1 MKYSQQ
7 EKLQI
12 LMLCD
17 IYRSLDIKHNFD
29 PDIIEDAILSENYWA
44 IDWEYQYLSSGVNTP
59 KEVQLF
65 VDTLDMYRILN
76 ETYMKLSP
84 EDKRDV
90 SAQVSF
96 FDEKNSL
103 EFPGF
108 DGNNEGEYMS
118 IGRMLQK
125 MGRFSGS
132 DELTKN
138 SHIEKANSYQ
148 RMLEVFLPARKGDW
162 NHIRGISKESLIAT
176 LNAEYPPEQ

>member
-1 MKYSQQ
+1 MKYTQQ

-17 IYRSLDIKHNFD
+17 IYRALGIKHSYD
-29 PDIIEDAILSENYWA
+29 PEIIEDAITSDNYWA
-44 IDWEYQYLSSGVNTP
+44 IDWEYQHLYSGNETP
-59 KEVQLF
+59 KEVSFF
-65 VDTLDMYRILN
+65 VDVYDMYKILN

-84 EDKRDV
+84 EDKADV
-90 SAQVSF
+90 AAQVQF
-96 FDEKNSL
+96 FNEEYSL

-132 DELTKN
+132 EDLTKN
-138 SHIEKANSYQ
+138 SHSEKVGAYR
-148 RMLEVFLPARKGDW
+148 RMLEVFLPARKDEW
-162 NHIRGISKESLIAT
+162 NHTRGITKESLIAT
-176 LNAEYPPEQ
+176 LNSEFSHY

>member
-1 MKYSQQ
+1 MKYTQQ

-17 IYRSLDIKHNFD
+17 VYRALGIKHSYD
-29 PDIIEDAILSENYWA
+29 PDIIEEAITSENYWA
-44 IDWEYQYLSSGVNTP
+44 IDWEYQHLSSGVNNP
-59 KEVQLF
+59 REVKFF
-65 VDTLDMYRILN
+65 VDTYDMYGILGD
-76 ETYMKLSP
+76 TYKKLSP
-84 EDKRDV
+84 EDKADV
-90 SAQVSF
+90 GSKVRF
-96 FDEKNSL
+96 FSEENSL

-108 DGNNEGEYMS
+108 DGNNEGEFMS

-138 SHIEKANSYQ
+138 SHIEKVNSYR
-148 RMLEVFLPARKGDW
+148 RMLEVFLPARRDEW

-176 LNAEYPPEQ
+176 LNAEFPPE